1 MMMLLATKVKKGEK
15 TKVLFFLPNEKD
27 FPRPPAGI
35 GFTKPCLVN

>member
-27 FPRPPAGI
+27 LSHKTPNRNRIHETLFS
-35 GFTKPCLVN
+35 